1 MASEIIMPQMG
12 YDMKEGKVVRWL
24 KTEGDT
30 IERGEIIAEI
40 ETDKAVV
47 EMEAYAEGLL
57 RSIITKEGDSVP
69 VGSVIGYIG
78 TADEVIPEP
87 DTKVVSSDASSGSDP
102 EEQESTPS
110 QTTDTPTT
118 SSEVRASPIA
128 KKLAKDLNIDLSTVK
143 GTGPGNRITKEDVLA
158 AKDSAASAISEQSVS
173 KGHDS
178 GGHLPVGSE
187 KELSKMRL
195 AVAKV
200 TTQSKQEIPHFYV
213 SVDIDM
219 SHSVETRKQLN
230 EKLAG
235 QVKVSINDL
244 IVKACAQA
252 LKKYPSFNSVYVDGK
267 IKTAADINIGIAIA
281 LEQGLIMPA
290 ITNCQ
295 NKSIPEIAIAS
306 KDLIDRAN
314 QGVLKGDEYT
324 SGTFSVSNLG
334 MFDVDNFIA
343 IIYPGQSAVLAVGT
357 IRSKPVVENNQI
369 MIRSIMHAT
378 VSVDHRVSDGAEAA
392 KFIGEV
398 KYYLE
403 NPISLML
410 D

>member
-24 KTEGDT
+24 KTVGDT
-30 IERGEIIAEI
+30 VARGEIIAEI

-47 EMEAYAEGLL
+47 EMEAYSEGLL
-57 RSIITKEGDSVP
+57 RSIITKEGATVP

-78 TADEVIPEP
+78 AADEFIPTPEVESNSSKADSEP
-87 DTKVVSSDASSGSDP
+87 NVEASETTLSPAMDKN
-102 EEQESTPS
+102 TP
-110 QTTDTPTT
+110 

-128 KKLAKDLNIDLSTVK
+128 KKLAKDLNIDISTIK

-158 AKDSAASAISEQSVS
+158 AQESTTSNDSDQSYA
-173 KGHDS
+173 KGPTPS
-178 GGHLPVGSE
+178 QLAQGSE
-187 KELSKMRL
+187 TELSKMRL

-219 SHSVETRKQLN
+219 TNSVETRKQLN
-230 EKLAG
+230 EKLSG
-235 QVKVSINDL
+235 QVKVSVNDL

-267 IKTAADINIGIAIA
+267 IKTAPNINIGIAIA
-281 LEQGLIMPA
+281 LEQGLIMPS

-295 NKSIPEIAIAS
+295 SKSIPEIAIAS

-324 SGTFSVSNLG
+324 AGTFSVSNLG

-343 IIYPGQSAVLAVGT
+343 IIYPGQSAVLAVGS
-357 IRSKPVVENNQI
+357 IRSKPVVGNNQI
-369 MIRSIMHAT
+369 VIRSIMHAT

-398 KYYLE
+398 KHCLE
-403 NPISLML
+403 NPISLMI